1 MVPSSQ
7 LQADAHSVG
16 ATLNDIIAGYTG
28 PAARL
33 RDGMIYATSNGG
45 KRMRA
50 ALVMGAAR
58 LASGNDQ
65 NSQGAQRT
73 AAALEA
79 LHAYSLVHDDL
90 PAMDDAQLRRGY
102 PCTHIHFDEATA
114 ILVGDAL
121 QTMSFEILADPQ
133 THNDA
138 AVRIKLVA
146 TLATASGLDGM
157 AGGQMLDLEAEQ
169 GGFDLEA
176 VKAMQAMKTGALI
189 KAAALCGGIV
199 GGGDE
204 ALLTALDGF
213 SRNLGLAFQIADDLL
228 DYQGDEEVLGK
239 PVGQDAARGKGSFV
253 TLLGLDEA
261 RQAAIDLVNEADAQL
276 APWGDDAAYLKS
288 LAAFAIARKS

>member
-1 MVPSSQ
+1 MVTSSQ
-7 LQADAHSVG
+7 LQADAHSV
-16 ATLNDIIAGYTG
+16 AVTLNEIIAGYTG
-28 PAARL
+28 PATRL

-58 LASGNDQ
+58 LASGSDKNP
-65 NSQGAQRT
+65 QGAQRT

-133 THNDA
+133 THSDA

-146 TLATASGLDGM
+146 TLAAASGLDGM

-169 GGFDLEA
+169 GNFDLEA

-204 ALLTALDGF
+204 GLLAALDGF

-261 RQAAIDLVNEADAQL
+261 RQAAVDLVTEADAQL